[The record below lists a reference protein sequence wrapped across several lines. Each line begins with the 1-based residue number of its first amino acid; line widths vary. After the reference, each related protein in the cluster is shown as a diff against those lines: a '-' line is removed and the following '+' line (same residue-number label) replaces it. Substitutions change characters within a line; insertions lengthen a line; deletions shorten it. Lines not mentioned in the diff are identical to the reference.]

1 MTYANGW
8 NPVRQPIHEMYRRK
22 KAPERT
28 EAFLIPKFQAF
39 KDKKLEPFD
48 QAGPDLPVKTG
59 WIKLHRKIIDSRVFS
74 NADLYKLWSLCLLMA
89 NHEEMWVEIDGVVEP
104 VKVKP
109 GQFITGRYSLH
120 NKYYGKKKKN
130 IKSPLTI
137 WRWMLKL
144 QKWQNLNIETNNKYS
159 IITICNWDTYQHT
172 ESKNEQQN
180 EHGMNNRRTSDEH
193 QMNTNNNDNNVNKNK
208 SVTPSVSHEA
218 VELGNFLLENIIKAI
233 PTHRYSKNKP
243 KLDRW
248 YQDIDKAM
256 RIDGRTPK
264 QLRYLISYIFTQD
277 TDRANFWKPN
287 IQSGKKLREK
297 FDTIAQQIKNDRKRG
312 GYQPDTGVVFDP
324 DDVKWM
330 TKEEAQRD
338 SLEYFRDP
346 LEKTMSCYNMQ
357 THNGKTY
364 YKRTSE

>member
-1 MTYANGW
+1 MIDFSQLPRAEEAVEYVLGACLIFARDGAVTEVNASIK
-8 NPVRQPIHEMYRRK
+8 PEMIHDGR
-22 KAPERT
+22 
-28 EAFLIPKFQAF
+28 
-39 KDKKLEPFD
+39 D
-48 QAGPDLPVKTG
+48 
-59 WIKLHRKIIDSRVFS
+59 RKIFEAILALD
-74 NADLYKLWSLCLLMA
+74 DLLLSA
-89 NHEEMWVEIDGVVEP
+89 NHEGKKFPLGNELFYCERGS
-104 VKVKP
+104 
-109 GQFITGRYSLH
+109 FITSEVKLA
-120 NKYYGKKKKN
+120 KKWGWSRSKLRGFLALLENDQMIIQQKDTKKTY
-130 IKSPLTI
+130 IS
-137 WRWMLKL
+137 
-144 QKWQNLNIETNNKYS
+144 
-159 IITICNWDTYQHT
+159 ICNYDDYQDNET
-172 ESKNEQQN
+172 AGEQAIIQQKNSKRTAKEQQK
-180 EHGMNNRRTSDEH
+180 D
-193 QMNTNNNDNNVNKNK
+193 TNNNDNNVNKEK
-208 SVTPSVSHEA
+208 SVTPPVSHEA